1 MQPEAFQKYCSL
13 FLHNTSLYII
23 HTGSTW
29 LTVKQEVTPELI
41 KKHLERQIVIGLC
54 KKKDDGTV
62 KWVAID
68 FDAHNGEPIETIKEN
83 VKKTKENLTKVN
95 INSHLEQSGRGYH
108 LWLFFE
114 EPVLRE
120 RIERFIGQFIYHS
133 AELYAGKT
141 KIRIP
146 LGSYQKDK
154 SIFCDFLDDDFN
166 LIKNQEQYLLNIKP
180 TNIEAIRNARNQ
192 VRENKSILLTKP
204 ISENKKR
211 TIVTNQKWFTFD
223 KEKKEVIT
231 KPEINK
237 NKVLEMTD
245 NEKHKLIL
253 RLLFEM
259 NLSPLEIRNL
269 KVKDISLN
277 EQLLS
282 ISKYKTNERKML
294 LVPGYLLEPLK
305 NYLANKMPDDL
316 LLTSARGKRYNVRTI
331 EMIRSKNIEKL
342 NLAPENNDSLSKA
355 S

>member
-1 MQPEAFQKYCSL
+1 MDEKSFQKYCSL
-13 FLHNTSLYII
+13 FFHNTSLYII

-29 LTVKQEVTPELI
+29 LTVKQEVTSELI

-54 KKKDDGTV
+54 PQKDDGTV

-68 FDAHNGEPIETIKEN
+68 FDAHNGEQIETIKEN
-83 VKKTKENLTKVN
+83 VRKTKENLTKVN
-95 INSHLEQSGRGYH
+95 IDSHLEQSGRGYH
-108 LWLFFE
+108 LWLFLE
-114 EPVLRE
+114 EPILRE

-133 AELYAGKT
+133 AELYSGKT

-154 SIFCDFLDDDFN
+154 SIFCGFLDDNFN
-166 LIKNQEQYLLNIKP
+166 LIENQEQYLLNIKP

-192 VRENKSILLTKP
+192 VRENKSILKINP

-211 TIVTNQKWFTFD
+211 TIVTDQKWFTFD
-223 KEKKEVIT
+223 KEKKEIT
-231 KPEINK
+231 PKPEIDK
-237 NKVLEMTD
+237 NKILEMTD

-282 ISKYKTNERKML
+282 ITKYKTNERKML
-294 LVPGYLLEPLK
+294 LVPGHLIEPLK
-305 NYLANKMPDDL
+305 TYLANKKPEDL
-316 LLTSARGKRYNVRTI
+316 LLTGARGKRYNVRTI
-331 EMIRSKNIEKL
+331 EMIRSKNIGKL
-342 NLAPENNDSLSKA
+342 NLAPENKDSLSKA

>member
-54 KKKDDGTV
+54 PQKDDGTV

-114 EPVLRE
+114 EPILRE

-146 LGSYQKDK
+146 LGCYQKDK